1 MARNAVSGPDR
12 DSVASSSRVRCHL
25 LTRSVFCDHAVTDL
39 GTARET
45 AIDCFDN
52 PDGNRYHDLLI
63 GSIPD
68 QVYSAA
74 SMLGSA
80 MAPVKF

>member
-1 MARNAVSGPDR
+1 MLSPVPQRIPR
-12 DSVASSSRVRCHL
+12 PRR
-25 LTRSVFCDHAVTDL
+25 RQP
-39 GTARET
+39 GTAREI